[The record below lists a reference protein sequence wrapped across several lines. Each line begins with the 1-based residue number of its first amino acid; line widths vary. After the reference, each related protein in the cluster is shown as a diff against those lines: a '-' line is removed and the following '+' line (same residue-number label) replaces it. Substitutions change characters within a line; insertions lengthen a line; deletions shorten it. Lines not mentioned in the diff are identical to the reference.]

1 MKQDYSF
8 KKGLG
13 KGLKAVLG
21 FVITAT
27 MITGFA
33 DVQIWDL
40 IVQYVKPLIG
50 GATVSTALFFVYN
63 YVVYN
68 WLGETP
74 KDA

>member
-1 MKQDYSF
+1 
-8 KKGLG
+8 
-13 KGLKAVLG
+13 
-21 FVITAT
+21 